1 VATFSEAD
9 RLLPTLE
16 RSFYV
21 DPAIFALE
29 QERIF
34 ARRWNLVGRAAQ
46 LTAPGDY
53 LTAEI
58 AGESVIVMR
67 SAEGR
72 LTAMLNICRHRGA
85 RLLLDERGSCGRSIR
100 CPYHAWS
107 YGHDGEL
114 LGAPNLREWIGD
126 SREQLGLQRV
136 AVEERYG
143 YVWVNLDADGPSFA
157 DDVEAQL
164 SARLGNAGR
173 IDAWELAR
181 LRPGHSINYEIN
193 ANWKLIVENFMECYH
208 CSTIHP
214 ELTAVIPEF
223 RGGVASQAAGSGYGS
238 EIGEQIEG
246 FTFDGRAGLE
256 PLRLVPK
263 EDRRRYFGITIV
275 PGAFINLLG
284 DHAVVHRVIPRSAN
298 HTTLECE
305 WLFAPET
312 LESGADIA
320 PTVELFDRVNRQ
332 DFDACE
338 RCQHGAESNVYT
350 HENVLVP
357 LEHHLLAFYDEI
369 RAAVI

>member
-16 RSFYV
+16 RAWYT
-21 DPAIFALE
+21 DPEIFALE
-29 QERIF
+29 QQRIF
-34 ARRWNLVGRAAQ
+34 ARRWNQVGRSAQ
-46 LTAPGDY
+46 LAQPGDY

-58 AGESVIVMR
+58 AGESVIVVR
-67 SAEGR
+67 TAEGE
-72 LTAMLNICRHRGA
+72 LAAMLNICRHRGA
-85 RLLLDERGSCGRSIR
+85 RLLLEQHGSCGKTIK

-107 YGHDGEL
+107 YGQHGEL
-114 LGAPNLREWIGD
+114 LGAPNLREWVGD

-143 YVWVNLDADGPSFA
+143 FVWLNLDAEGPSFA

-164 SARLGNAGR
+164 HERLGDPSR
-173 IDAWELAR
+173 IDAWELPR
-181 LRPGHSINYEIN
+181 LRVGRTITYEIA

-238 EIGEQIEG
+238 TIGEQIDG
-246 FTFDGRAGLE
+246 FTYDGRAGLP
-256 PLRLVPK
+256 PLPLVPD

-298 HTTLECE
+298 HTSLVCE

-312 LESGADIA
+312 LDSGADFD

-338 RCQHGAESNVYT
+338 RCQHGAESPTYR

-357 LEHHLLAFYDEI
+357 LEHHLLAFYEEI
-369 RAAVI
+369 RGAVG